1 MLRFGITFVLLC
13 TQKETNMGNDVNKRQ
28 PAFPGEEMDEREQV
42 WYFAEYLREMYNE

>member
-1 MLRFGITFVLLC
+1 M
-13 TQKETNMGNDVNKRQ
+13 ENDVNKRQ